1 MNRMSQK
8 TRSNREALRIVCR
21 FSVSMLVATIFAV
34 ASLSTVS
41 GQPAEGPS
49 GTLAKDWAYL
59 ENEHLKVG
67 VLRSH
72 GGAIGYLA
80 PRDAVT
86 NTLNHYDHGRLIQ
99 QSYYGDEDGSLWAD
113 KPWRYNPVQ
122 GGDYRGAAA
131 TVVTFEAAKDLI
143 HVQTIPRHWAS
154 GKSLDDCLMEQW
166 IMLESAIVKVRYR
179 FTYNGQKAHA
189 PRHQETP
196 AVFVDPKLSTLV
208 TYVGD
213 RPWANGALTR
223 KRPGWPNEQVV
234 MAEAWAAYVG
244 DDDYG
249 VGVYVPG
256 VTEATAYRYQG
267 GSGSDCSYIAPL
279 RTFPLT
285 PGLTFEYVAYF
296 TVGDVDTIRE
306 RFGQLHL
313 DQSHAKSPQPQP
325 K

>member
-1 MNRMSQK
+1 MSKQP
-8 TRSNREALRIVCR
+8 RSNRIAVLIADRIASPIAMAMLLV
-21 FSVSMLVATIFAV
+21 SVLAAGTVPVFGQQSAT
-34 ASLSTVS
+34 
-41 GQPAEGPS
+41 QS
-49 GTLAKDWAYL
+49 GTAANDWAYL

-80 PRDAVT
+80 ARDAVT

-131 TVVTFEAAKDLI
+131 TVVTFEASKDLI

-279 RTFPLT
+279 RTFSLT
-285 PGLTFEYVAYF
+285 PGLVFEYVAYF

>member
-1 MNRMSQK
+1 MSQL
-8 TRSNREALRIVCR
+8 TRSNRDALRIACR
-21 FSVSMLVATIFAV
+21 ISLTMLLAMIFAS
-34 ASLSTVS
+34 ASPRPVS

-49 GTLAKDWAYL
+49 GTLTKDWAYL

-80 PRDAVT
+80 ARDAVT

-99 QSYYGDEDGSLWAD
+99 QSYYGDEDGSRWAD

-122 GGDYRGAAA
+122 GGNYLGSAA

-166 IMLESAIVKVRYR
+166 VLLEGAIVKVRYR

-213 RPWANGALTR
+213 RPWSNGALTR
-223 KRPGWPNEQVV
+223 KRPGWPNEPIV

-244 DDDYG
+244 DDGYG

-279 RTFPLT
+279 RTFSLT
-285 PGLTFEYVAYF
+285 PGLAFEYVAYF